1 MLQQFT
7 ISTVIGQWYNV
18 SQERQLYPHRL
29 YQDLRL
35 VLNNSLRSARFYH
48 ILFLICTHHNWC
60 SPNGIDLNPDA
71 LSKAAGFIDIR
82 KSWLQGKEGAIIA
95 VAVYP
100 AADNV
105 NLVYFSLAY
114 NAGRIS

>member
-1 MLQQFT
+1 
-7 ISTVIGQWYNV
+7 
-18 SQERQLYPHRL
+18 
-29 YQDLRL
+29 
-35 VLNNSLRSARFYH
+35 
-48 ILFLICTHHNWC
+48 
-60 SPNGIDLNPDA
+60 

-82 KSWLQGKEGAIIA
+82 ESWLQGEEGAIIA